1 MAGNWANEWKVA
13 KTAFENKTKQKKPS
27 EKTTLGLRKG
37 TGIEEALKACDNTY
51 KAFEAEQKD
60 IPKKQ
65 GLLENFHAAIKT
77 FDAKATAYGKVLTAA
92 IEKADIKLIKPELDI
107 LLKHLHAMAATMRA
121 HYQSGIVTCEKVGAL
136 EFTAK
141 TLMTSVTGAIARAK
155 LFAAKAV
162 ASKDAKVFNDGIMKA
177 SRDITQNIG
186 NVEKL
191 RAKGWTFPAGD
202 PTNLFKVLTPW
213 AQGQRML
220 KVPSEEP
227 LIKREAGAFVQAIA
241 GVEKWAKT

>member
-1 MAGNWANEWKVA
+1 MAGTWAQEWKIA
-13 KTAFENKTKQKKPS
+13 KAAFENKTKQKKPS
-27 EKTTLGLRKG
+27 EKTVLGLRKG
-37 TGIEEALKACDNTY
+37 TGIEDALKLCDSTY
-51 KAFEAEQKD
+51 KAFDGETKD
-60 IPKKQ
+60 MPKKE

-77 FDAKATAYGKVLTAA
+77 FDAKQTAYGKVLMAA
-92 IEKADIKLIKPELDI
+92 IEKADIKLVKPELDI
-107 LLKHLHAMAATMRA
+107 LLKHLHAMVATMKA
-121 HYQSGIVTCEKVGAL
+121 HYQAGIVTCEKVGAL

-155 LFAAKAV
+155 LFAAKV
-162 ASKDAKVFNDGIMKA
+162 VSSKDAKVFNEGIVKA

-191 RAKGWTFPAGD
+191 RTKGYVFPAGD

-213 AQGQRML
+213 AQGQRMM

-227 LIKREAGAFVQAIA
+227 MIKREAGAFVQAVN
-241 GVEKWAKT
+241 GVEKWAKA